1 MPRLTLVLLLALSF
15 ILSTSA
21 QETQET
27 EILWDTWGV
36 PHIFAPDD
44 ESLFYAFG
52 WAQAHNHGDLILHLY
67 GEARGKASEYWGV
80 DWVEQDKLMHT
91 LWIPEQG
98 RASYRAQSPEWQEN
112 LDAFAQGI
120 NDYVVEN
127 PELIADEVEVVL
139 PITPQD
145 LMAHGTRVLRY
156 EFLARQ
162 GINLARGWG
171 DFLDMGSNAWAVAP
185 SRSASG
191 NAMLVANP
199 HQPWSGF
206 GLWIEAHFNTPNTH
220 MYGAALVGNP
230 VLGIAFNDHLGW
242 THTVNTHDGWDVY
255 ELTLTDPVNYL
266 VNGETL
272 SLQPFERELRVKQD
286 DGTYEIERFGFFRS
300 IFGPVLS
307 YRPEDSTALALRVVG
322 ERSYGATEQWWDM
335 GRATNLEEFESAL
348 SRLQIPMFTVM
359 YADNEGNILH
369 VFNEQIPIR
378 EFGDWSTW
386 NNTTRLDDSHP
397 AILSGDVDDY
407 LWDYDYHPYE
417 ELPRILNP
425 ESGWLQNANEPPWTT
440 TYPYELHPEDYPPY
454 MAPPSYVWPRPQTS
468 MRLLYEDETITFEE
482 LVEYKHSTHVEIA
495 DQLLPELLS
504 ISANSENEL
513 IQQSHEILTAWDRKT
528 DAESVGAVLFALW
541 LQEYVNLVG
550 FDVYA
555 ESWDVN
561 DPLNT
566 PSGLSDPETALEA
579 LSTASTQ
586 LNLTRLIGGGLDVP
600 YGDVFRLRVGD
611 YDLPANGNNDLLGTF
626 RVLTFVADDDLR
638 FRPVH
643 GDSYIAVVEFGETVR
658 AEVLLSYGNAT
669 QPHSPHVGDQLTL
682 FADKALRPALLTREA
697 IEDNL
702 DAVITLL
709 WTQD

>member
-1 MPRLTLVLLLALSF
+1 MPRLMLILLLALSLV
-15 ILSTSA
+15 LSTSA
-21 QETQET
+21 QDSDTT

-36 PHIFAPDD
+36 PHIYAPDD

-67 GEARGKASEYWGV
+67 GEARGKASEYWGA
-80 DWVEQDKLMHT
+80 DWVDQDKLIHT

-98 RASYRAQSPEWQEN
+98 RETYRAQSPEWKAN

-120 NDYVVEN
+120 NDYVAEN
-127 PELIADEVEVVL
+127 PDFIADDVEIVL

-145 LMAHGTRVLRY
+145 VMAHGVRVLRY

-171 DFLDMGSNAWAVAP
+171 DFIEMGSNAWAVAP

-206 GLWIEAHFNTPNTH
+206 GLWIEAHFNTPDVH

-255 ELTLTDPVNYL
+255 ELALDGFDSYVME
-266 VNGETL
+266 GESL
-272 SLQPFERELRVKQD
+272 SFASFPREIRVKQAN
-286 DGTYEIERFGFFRS
+286 GTLLPEHFIIRRS
-300 IFGPVLS
+300 IHGLVLA
-307 YRPEDSTALALRVVG
+307 YRPDEGTALAIRIVA
-322 ERSYGATEQWWDM
+322 ERAYGATEQWWDM
-335 GRATNLEEFESAL
+335 GRATNLDEFESAL
-348 SRLQIPMFTVM
+348 PRLQIPMFTVM
-359 YADNEGNILH
+359 YADNAGNILH
-369 VFNEQIPIR
+369 IFNEQIPIR
-378 EFGDWSTW
+378 EFGDWETW
-386 NNTTRLDDSHP
+386 NNTTNLDSSNP
-397 AILSGDVDDY
+397 AILPGDVDDY
-407 LWDYDYHPYE
+407 LWDFEYHPYE

-440 TYPYELHPEDYPPY
+440 TYPYELSADDYPPY

-468 MRLLYEDETITFEE
+468 MRLLLEDESITFDE
-482 LVEYKHSTHVEIA
+482 LVDYKHSTHVEIA
-495 DQLLPELLS
+495 DQLLPELLTLIADS
-504 ISANSENEL
+504 DDEL
-513 IQQSHEILTAWDRKT
+513 IQQSHEILSVWDRKT

-555 ESWDVN
+555 VPWDVN

-566 PSGLSDPETALEA
+566 PAGLSDPDLALDA
-579 LSTASTQ
+579 MSTASSQ

-600 YGDVFRLRVGD
+600 YGDVFRLRVGE

-626 RVLTFVADDDLR
+626 RVLTFEPDDDLR

-682 FADKALRPALLTREA
+682 FAEKELRPALLTRADIEA
-697 IEDNL
+697 NL
-702 DAVITLL
+702 DSVTELL
-709 WTQD
+709 GTRE